1 MVYRK
6 TLNLNRKF
14 KFIGNL
20 NHSIPCDNSK
30 TAFSM
35 TEILCQNSWYGWETV
50 FFLPKGLE
58 KLTLFL
64 NFGWSIY
71 VTLLHV
77 ILNLQDQIDCIL
89 KLISQELKIKSLDK
103 LFKLIGIWP
112 SSSVRYLLIYEWK
125 KNVSDSICFSF

>member
-1 MVYRK
+1 MVW
-6 TLNLNRKF
+6 L
-14 KFIGNL
+14 GN
-20 NHSIPCDNSK
+20 S
-30 TAFSM
+30 
-35 TEILCQNSWYGWETV
+35 V
-50 FFLPKGLE
+50 FFLPKRLE

-71 VTLLHV
+71 VNLLRV

-125 KNVSDSICFSF
+125 KNVSDSICLSF